1 MIKPQALQ
9 KNSTIGILSPSYW
22 LDREIL
28 TITSKYF
35 TDLGYRLKFGKS
47 NELKW
52 GPFAGLPEQRADDIH
67 EMFANSDIDAIFC
80 ARGGYGANRVLPLL
94 DYNLIKENPKIFI
107 GYSDITAML
116 ISITQKTSLIT
127 FHGPMLTSYM
137 DSWV

>member
-22 LDREIL
+22 LDRETL
-28 TITSKYF
+28 SITSKYF
-35 TDLGYRLKFGKS
+35 TDLGYRLKLGKS

-116 ISITQKTSLIT
+116 ISITQKTFYINCQ
-127 FHGPMLTSYM
+127 
-137 DSWV
+137 V